1 MKNNMFGRFLTTAII
16 CLISLLGLSSCV
28 HEFPELPQRRDV
40 KLLIKHELPW
50 SLFYFNLPA
59 RSTNDVGGMNVGY
72 TLEVYPHGTTEHCLE
87 RLYFVTEDNSLSDFT
102 RSLSMPVGHYDVWIW
117 SDYVDPDTDKSLF
130 YNSDDFHAIS
140 LIEPY
145 RGDTSQ
151 KDAFQGMVEINVPNS
166 DEEIVNIFAEVTLKR
181 PLTGYAFIANDV
193 KEFIEQERRRL
204 GPERSV
210 PAYAPTIDFQNYTAK
225 ITYTGYI
232 PYLYSVFRNK
242 PIDSILGASY
252 TGSIEITESGDAL
265 LAFDTA
271 LINGEE
277 STLTM
282 TIEVFDDNGDL
293 VSAMPGIVIPT
304 KRNRATIVEAP
315 FLTTKASGGVDVDA
329 SFNGDFNIKL

>member
-1 MKNNMFGRFLTTAII
+1 MKRSKLTRK
-16 CLISLLGLSSCV
+16 LSGVLLSLLSLLCLSSCV

-40 KLLIKHELPW
+40 SLLIKHELPW
-50 SLFYFNLPA
+50 SLFYFDLPA
-59 RSTNDVGGMNVGY
+59 RSTNDVEGCNVGY
-72 TLEVYPHGTTEHCLE
+72 TLEIYPHGTTEICVE
-87 RLYFVTEDNSLSDFT
+87 RIRFISDDISLSDFT
-102 RSLSMPVGHYDVWIW
+102 RKISMPVGHYDVWIW
-117 SDYVDPDTDKSLF
+117 SDYVDPETEKSLF

-145 RGDTSQ
+145 RGDTYR
-151 KDAFQGMVEINVPNS
+151 KDAFQGMVEVCVPKS
-166 DEEIVNIFAEVTLKR
+166 DEEVVRIEAEVTLRR

-193 KEFIEQERRRL
+193 KEFIEQETRRL

-210 PAYAPTIDFQNYTAK
+210 PSHAPTIDFRNYTAK

-232 PYLYSVFRNK
+232 PYLYSIFRNK
-242 PIDSILGASY
+242 PIDSMLGVSY
-252 TGSIEITESGDAL
+252 TGPIEITESGDAL

-282 TIEVFDDNGDL
+282 TLEVYDSKGEL

-315 FLTTKASGGVDVDA
+315 FLTTKAQGGVDVDA
-329 SFNGDFNIKL
+329 TFNGEFNIKI